1 MTDSAMTD
9 SAPPRVRQA
18 GRSRHGAV
26 AAAAIPAVVLTALGS
41 AAPALA
47 AEPAAP
53 SFFAPKAATGANIAA
68 AQDRIAAHLV
78 ASRVPSRVTV
88 AAAAA
93 TSVVVKSGDTL
104 SAIAAK
110 HGVGVSSIVKL
121 NGLASAN
128 RIFVGQRLTLRAGS
142 TAKAGT
148 TAAASA
154 GTYGGLRGHPFRH
167 RRQARHGPE
176 HPAQGQRTE
185 VDLDHLPRP
194 EAQGL
199 RLRGLVRHDVGGR
212 HLHGRHLHGG
222 LRGHPFRHRRQA
234 RDGPETL
241 LKANGLKS
249 TSTIYPG
256 QKLKV
261 SGSAATTASNQLVP
275 STFLHYSY
283 PATTVAS
290 ANKNKAILLSRNLPS
305 RAEMKS
311 IISSTA
317 RQMGVSPALALA
329 HAYQESGF
337 SMSAVSPANAIG
349 AMQVIPSSGD
359 WASQLVGRRLDLLNP
374 YDNAI
379 AGVAIIRALQRTS
392 ATEQIGIASYY
403 RARPRCGSTACSA
416 TPSATSPTSLPT
428 RRPSASARGRPLG
441 VDFVATKGTRLP
453 RAYGRLN
460 ATAGGTVTVP
470 PAVCLVRRRPRAGAL
485 PPACPA
491 PRGCRRRDGFPIRW
505 CRRARW

>member
-9 SAPPRVRQA
+9 SAMTASARPRVRPA
-18 GRSRHGAV
+18 GRGRHGAV
-26 AAAAIPAVVLTALGS
+26 AAAAIPAVVLSAFGT

-53 SFFAPKAATGANIAA
+53 SFLAPKAATGANIAA

-78 ASRVPSRVTV
+78 ASQVPSRVTV

-104 SAIAAK
+104 SGIALK
-110 HGVGVSSIVKL
+110 HGVGVASIVKL

-128 RIFVGQRLTLRAGS
+128 RIYVGQRLTLRSGS
-142 TAKAGT
+142 SAKAS
-148 TAAASA
+148 ASTSA
-154 GTYGGLRGHPFRH
+154 SGTYTVASGDTLSGIAAKRGMGLS
-167 RRQARHGPE
+167 
-176 HPAQGQRTE
+176 
-185 VDLDHLPRP
+185 
-194 EAQGL
+194 
-199 RLRGLVRHDVGGR
+199 
-212 HLHGRHLHGG
+212 
-222 LRGHPFRHRRQA
+222 
-234 RDGPETL
+234 TL

-261 SGSAATTASNQLVP
+261 SGSAAKSTTPTAGTSVSGTYTVASGDTLSGIAAKRGMGLSTLLKANGLKSTSTIYPGQKLKVSGSTTTASSQLVP
-275 STFLHYSY
+275 STFLHYTY

-305 RAEMKS
+305 RAQMKS

-317 RQMGVSPALALA
+317 RQMGVNPALALA

-337 SMSAVSPANAIG
+337 NMAAVSPANAIG
-349 AMQVIPSSGD
+349 AMQVIPSSGE

-374 YDNAI
+374 YDNAV

-403 RARPRCGSTACSA
+403 QGQ
-416 TPSATSPTSLPT
+416 
-428 RRPSASARGRPLG
+428 ASVRKYGMFSDTKRY
-441 VDFVATKGTRLP
+441 VASVL
-453 RAYGRLN
+453 
-460 ATAGGTVTVP
+460 
-470 PAVCLVRRRPRAGAL
+470 AL
-485 PPACPA
+485 KKTF
-491 PRGCRRRDGFPIRW
+491 G
-505 CRRARW
+505 